1 MMFPNKK
8 IKLSL
13 VFVSIITVI
22 AYTIYNE
29 ITLKP
34 FNFEEVENNVYR
46 FQTYDA
52 ELNEAIVLA
61 RYGILEQYDSINYSV
76 SSLEERVQ
84 DLRRI
89 SVKIKNDHLHD
100 LLENLTHSLH
110 TKRDLIE
117 QFKEDNTV
125 LKIAILHFSN
135 TLSKLIES
143 QTHEEVVEACLSGQF
158 SYELTDLTN
167 TLYRDMLVY
176 VNTANPNL
184 KNSLISTVTKL
195 RTLQEAS
202 PELLNGL
209 TYADLILI
217 NEPKVEQIAK
227 QIFNVKTMNAL
238 SDLNT
243 EFRRDFD
250 KYLRQSNVN
259 RILLYVFSAILLGL
273 LIWSFRRIQSTI
285 GQLNAE
291 VVERKRAQED
301 LRLVN
306 QGLEDRVQ
314 ERTQQLTDKNKDL
327 EKTLKKLKNTQE
339 QLVLHEKMASV
350 GMLTAGISHEL
361 KNPLNF
367 VNNFSEASVDLIKE
381 LKTELNVFLATP
393 SEKAKEYLEDIL
405 NDLGTNSSKILEHGK
420 RADKIVENMRLHSQD
435 TPASKESTDINKLVE
450 EQIDL
455 AYHNFLAKNKNFKAT
470 IIKNLNDDVGFLT
483 IIPQT
488 MGRAILN
495 IVMNAMY
502 YLEKKSENNSTDF
515 EPELMISTSKTVK
528 NIIIKIR
535 DNGIGIPETNARK
548 IFEPFFTTKPT
559 GEGTG
564 LGLSIAYDTIVKEH
578 DGEISVKSQEGE
590 YTEFVIHLPCQD
602 VS

>member
-1 MMFPNKK
+1 MMLPRRK
-8 IKLSL
+8 INILIL
-13 VFVSIITVI
+13 FFTIIGVI

-29 ITLKP
+29 LTLKP
-34 FNFEEVENNVYR
+34 YNFEEVENNVYR

-52 ELNEAIVLA
+52 ELNEAIVLS
-61 RYGILEQYDSINYSV
+61 RYGLLEQYDSINYSV
-76 SSLEERVQ
+76 SSLEERVK
-84 DLRRI
+84 DLSRI
-89 SVKIKNDHLHD
+89 SANIQNDHLHD
-100 LLENLTHSLH
+100 LLTKLTTTLH
-110 TKRDLIE
+110 TKRDLVE
-117 QFKEDNTV
+117 QFKEDNTI
-125 LKIAILHFSN
+125 LKIAVLHFSN
-135 TLSKLIES
+135 ALSKIIES

-158 SYELTDLTN
+158 SYELTELTN

-184 KNSLISTVTKL
+184 KNSLVSTVTKL

-209 TYADLILI
+209 IYADLILI

-227 QIFNVKTMNAL
+227 QIFNVKTMDAL
-238 SDLNT
+238 SDLNA
-243 EFRRDFD
+243 EFRSDFD
-250 KYLRQSNVN
+250 EYLRQSNMN
-259 RILLYVFSAILLGL
+259 RIFLYVFSVILLCL
-273 LIWSFRRIQSTI
+273 LVWAFRRIQSTI

-291 VVERKRAQED
+291 VIERKRAQED

-306 QGLEDRVQ
+306 QGLETRVK

-367 VNNFSEASVDLIKE
+367 VNNFSEASRDLIKE
-381 LKTELNVFLATP
+381 LKTELSDFYATP
-393 SEKAKEYLEDIL
+393 SDKAKSFIDDIL
-405 NDLGTNSSKILEHGK
+405 GDLITNSEKIVEHGK
-420 RADKIVENMRLHSQD
+420 RADKIVENMLMHSQG
-435 TPASKESTDINKLVE
+435 TPASKEKTDINKLVD

-455 AYHNFLAKNKNFKAT
+455 AYHNSLAKNKDFKVL
-470 IIKNLNDDVGFLT
+470 IMKNLDENVGELT

-495 IVMNAMY
+495 IAMNAMY
-502 YLEKKSENNSTDF
+502 YLQKKAESHPDSF
-515 EPELMISTSKTVK
+515 EPELVVSTTKTADT
-528 NIIIKIR
+528 ITIKIR
-535 DNGIGIPETNARK
+535 DNGTGIPETNTRK

-578 DGEISVKSQEGE
+578 GGDISVKSQEGE
-590 YTEFVIHLPCQD
+590 YAEFIIHLPCQNE
-602 VS
+602 S

>member
-1 MMFPNKK
+1 MLPNKK
-8 IKLSL
+8 FKLSV
-13 VFVSIITVI
+13 VFLSIISVI

-89 SVKIKNDHLHD
+89 AVKIKNDHLHD
-100 LLENLTHSLH
+100 LLENLTTSLH

-167 TLYRDMLVY
+167 SLYRDMLVY

-243 EFRRDFD
+243 EFRSDFD

-259 RILLYVFSAILLGL
+259 RILLYVFSTILLGL

-367 VNNFSEASVDLIKE
+367 VNNFSEASVDLIHE
-381 LKTELNVFLATP
+381 LKTELNTFLASP
-393 SEKAKEYLEDIL
+393 SENAKSFLEDIL
-405 NDLGTNSSKILEHGK
+405 NDLGMNAEKILEHGK

-455 AYHNFLAKNKNFKAT
+455 AYHNCLAKNKDFKVS
-470 IIKNLNDDVGFLT
+470 IIKNLNNDVGFLT
-483 IIPQT
+483 VIPQT

-495 IVMNAMY
+495 IAMNAMY
-502 YLEKKSENNSTDF
+502 YLEKKAEEHSGDF
-515 EPELMISTSKTVK
+515 EPELVISTSNTSK

-535 DNGIGIPETNARK
+535 DNGTGIPEANSRK

-590 YTEFVIHLPCQD
+590 YTEFVIHLPCQNEP
-602 VS
+602 

>member
-1 MMFPNKK
+1 MLPNKK

-13 VFVSIITVI
+13 LFLSIISVI

-89 SVKIKNDHLHD
+89 SVKIKNNHLHD
-100 LLENLTHSLH
+100 LLENLTTSLH

-184 KNSLISTVTKL
+184 KNSLVSTVTKL

-209 TYADLILI
+209 TFADLILI

-243 EFRRDFD
+243 EFRSDFD

-259 RILLYVFSAILLGL
+259 RILLYVFSTILLIL

-285 GQLNAE
+285 SQLNAE

-306 QGLEDRVQ
+306 QGLEGRVA

-381 LKTELNVFLATP
+381 LKTELNTFLTAPT
-393 SEKAKEYLEDIL
+393 ENAKSFLDDIL
-405 NDLGTNSSKILEHGK
+405 NDLGTNAEKILEHGK

-435 TPASKESTDINKLVE
+435 TPASKESTDINKLVD

-455 AYHNFLAKNKNFKAT
+455 AYHNCLAKNKDFKVS
-470 IIKNLNDDVGFLT
+470 IIKNFSDDVGFLT
-483 IIPQT
+483 LIPQT

-495 IVMNAMY
+495 IAMNAMY
-502 YLEKKSENNSTDF
+502 YLEKKAENNPNDF
-515 EPELMISTSKTVK
+515 EPELMISTSKSPK
-528 NIIIKIR
+528 DIIIKIR
-535 DNGIGIPETNARK
+535 DNGTGIPEANTRK

-564 LGLSIAYDTIVKEH
+564 LGLSIAYDTIVKEQN
-578 DGEISVKSQEGE
+578 GEISVKSQEGE
-590 YTEFVIHLPCQD
+590 YTEFVIHLPCQTTP
-602 VS
+602 

>member
-1 MMFPNKK
+1 MLPNRK
-8 IKLSL
+8 IKISL
-13 VFVSIITVI
+13 LFISIITVI

-52 ELNEAIVLA
+52 ELNEAIVLS

-100 LLENLTHSLH
+100 LLANLTNSLH

-117 QFKEDNTV
+117 QFKEDNTI
-125 LKIAILHFSN
+125 LKIAILHFSS

-238 SDLNT
+238 SDLNS

-259 RILLYVFSAILLGL
+259 RILLYVFSAILLCL

-291 VVERKRAQED
+291 VIERKRAQED

-306 QGLEDRVQ
+306 QDLEGRVK

-381 LKTELNVFLATP
+381 LKTELDAFIANPSDTAKSFLD
-393 SEKAKEYLEDIL
+393 DIL
-405 NDLGTNSSKILEHGK
+405 NDLGLNAAKILEHGK

-435 TPASKESTDINKLVE
+435 TPASKESTDVNKLVE

-455 AYHNFLAKNKNFKAT
+455 AYHNCLAKNKDFKVS

-483 IIPQT
+483 LIPQT

-495 IVMNAMY
+495 IAMNAMY
-502 YLEKKSENNSTDF
+502 YLEKKAEIQHNF
-515 EPELMISTSKTVK
+515 EPELVISTSKTAQYIV
-528 NIIIKIR
+528 IKIR
-535 DNGIGIPETNARK
+535 DNGMGIPEANSRK

-578 DGEISVKSQEGE
+578 NGEISVKSQEGE
-590 YTEFVIHLPCQD
+590 YTEFVIHLPCQNE
-602 VS
+602 S

>member
-1 MMFPNKK
+1 MLPRKK
-8 IKLSL
+8 LKIFALFL
-13 VFVSIITVI
+13 TIISVI
-22 AYTIYNE
+22 AFTIYNE
-29 ITLKP
+29 LTLKP

-52 ELNEAIVLA
+52 ELNEAIVLS
-61 RYGILEQYDSINYSV
+61 RYGLLENYDSINHSV
-76 SSLEERVQ
+76 SALESRVA
-84 DLRRI
+84 DLNRI
-89 SVKIKNDHLHD
+89 SSHIQNNDLHA
-100 LLENLTHSLH
+100 LLDKLTATLH
-110 TKRDLIE
+110 MKRDLIE
-117 QFKEDNTV
+117 QFKQDNTT

-135 TLSKLIES
+135 ALSKIIES

-167 TLYRDMLVY
+167 ALYRDMLVY

-184 KNSLISTVTKL
+184 RNSLLATVAKL

-209 TYADLILI
+209 IYADLILI
-217 NEPKVEQIAK
+217 NEPRVEKIAK
-227 QIFNVKTMNAL
+227 QIFNVKTMDAL

-243 EFRRDFD
+243 EFRSDFD
-250 KYLRQSNVN
+250 KYLQQSNIN
-259 RILLYVFSAILLGL
+259 RILLYIFSAILLCL
-273 LIWSFRRIQSTI
+273 LLWAFRRIQSTI

-306 QGLEDRVQ
+306 QGLESRVK

-381 LKTELNVFLATP
+381 LKTELTEFYTTP
-393 SEKAKEYLEDIL
+393 SDKLKSTLDELL
-405 NDLGTNSSKILEHGK
+405 TDLGTNSEKILEHGK
-420 RADKIVENMRLHSQD
+420 RADKIVENMRLHSQS
-435 TPASKESTDINKLVE
+435 TPASKEKTDVNKLAE

-455 AYHNFLAKNKNFKAT
+455 AYHNILAKNKDFTIN
-470 IIKNLNDDVGFLT
+470 IIKNLDSQVGALT
-483 IIPQT
+483 LIPQT

-495 IVMNAMY
+495 IAMNAMY
-502 YLEKKSENNSTDF
+502 YLQKKAALNAENFNPELILSTEKKEN
-515 EPELMISTSKTVK
+515 K
-528 NIIIKIR
+528 IIIKIR
-535 DNGIGIPETNARK
+535 DNGIGIPEANSRK

-578 DGEISVKSQEGE
+578 GGDIRVKSQEGE
-590 YTEFVIHLPCQD
+590 YAEFIITLSCQQEPE
-602 VS
+602 

>member
-1 MMFPNKK
+1 MLQNKK
-8 IKLSL
+8 VKISL
-13 VFVSIITVI
+13 LFFSIIGVI

-89 SVKIKNDHLHD
+89 SAKIKNDHLHD
-100 LLENLTHSLH
+100 LLANLTSSLH
-110 TKRDLIE
+110 TKRDLVE

-238 SDLNT
+238 SDLNS

-250 KYLRQSNVN
+250 KYLKQSNIN
-259 RILLYVFSAILLGL
+259 RILLYVFSAILLCL
-273 LIWSFRRIQSTI
+273 LIWAFRRIQSTI

-291 VVERKRAQED
+291 VIERKRAQED

-306 QGLEDRVQ
+306 QGLESRVN

-381 LKTELNVFLATP
+381 LKTELNIFLTTP
-393 SEKAKEYLEDIL
+393 SEKAKIALDDIL
-405 NDLGTNSSKILEHGK
+405 DDLGTNAEKILEHGK

-435 TPASKESTDINKLVE
+435 TPASKENTDINKLVE

-455 AYHNFLAKNKNFKAT
+455 AYHNCLAKNKDFKVA
-470 IIKNLNDDVGFLT
+470 IIKNLNDDVGSLT
-483 IIPQT
+483 LIPQT

-495 IVMNAMY
+495 IAMNSMY
-502 YLEKKSENNSTDF
+502 YLEKKAALNTTTF
-515 EPELMISTSKTVK
+515 EPELMISTSKTANMIV
-528 NIIIKIR
+528 IKIR
-535 DNGIGIPETNARK
+535 DNGMGIPETNTRK

-559 GEGTG
+559 GDGTG

-578 DGEISVKSQEGE
+578 GGEISVKSQEGE
-590 YTEFVIHLPCQD
+590 YTEFAIHLPCQNTP
-602 VS
+602 